1 MKSSILIIDDNQDL
15 LDFLSRIFRER
26 YRVHIAINADVAQDI
41 LSRERV
47 ELIIS
52 DIMMPGMDGFE
63 LCRFIKLSHK
73 YNHIP
78 VVLLTSKNTYA
89 AQIDGLKVGADAYI
103 QKPFQIE
110 FLQLQVAN
118 LLINREH
125 VKQHASGLMVIK
137 RGLAPSKLDSEFLAG
152 FKRYV
157 LENIKNPNIDIDELA
172 VQMNMSRATFY
183 RKVRLLFVLS
193 PYQAI
198 NSIRLEK
205 AAELIA
211 ANQFTFQQISQ
222 MTGYSSATV
231 FSKKFKA
238 YFKVSPSTYLETLS
252 REKT

>member
-1 MKSSILIIDDNQDL
+1 MKSSILIIDDNEDL
-15 LDFLSRIFRER
+15 LNFLSRIFREH
-26 YRVHIAINADVAQDI
+26 YQVQTAINADAAQDI

-63 LCRFIKLSHK
+63 LCKLIKLRPK
-73 YNHIP
+73 YKHIP

-125 VKQHASGLMVIK
+125 VKQHLSDMSAPNRVLS
-137 RGLAPSKLDSEFLAG
+137 PSKANAEFLANLNL
-152 FKRYV
+152 YV
-157 LENIKNPNIDIDELA
+157 LEHMKNPNIDIDDLA
-172 VQMNMSRATFY
+172 MQMNMSRATFY
-183 RKVRLLFVLS
+183 RKVQSVFALS
-193 PYQAI
+193 PYRAI

-238 YFKVSPSTYLETLS
+238 YFKVSPSIYLETLS
-252 REKT
+252 REET